1 MTKKECEQ
9 KLMSL
14 YNDMLETLHEYS
26 PKSNH
31 FSAFSIDG
39 YIDGYI
45 DLHDYSESV
54 DDDHRVKII
63 IYDEDG
69 DNDD

>member
-9 KLMSL
+9 KLMAL
-14 YNDMLETLHEYS
+14 YEEMLETLHEYS

-39 YIDGYI
+39 YID
-45 DLHDYSESV
+45 LHDFSESV

>member
-1 MTKKECEQ
+1 MTKQECEK
-9 KLMSL
+9 KLLNL
-14 YNDMLETLHEYS
+14 YQQMLDTLHEYS
-26 PKSNH
+26 PDSYH
-31 FSAFSIDG
+31 FSAFNIND
-39 YIDGYI
+39 YLDIR
-45 DLHDYSESV
+45 DYSDNV